1 MGITF
6 VPRMSAETGATPEE
20 VARAF
25 LVARDVRP
33 DSDQARWLTTA
44 KAGSDQI
51 RDIVKRMNQI
61 TTLQEVPRQGALPP
75 MLDIRRSAEKAGEE
89 VAN

>member
-1 MGITF
+1 VNALAHAAAHEINNPLMAIVGGL
-6 VPRMSAETGATPEE
+6 A
-20 VARAF
+20 

-61 TTLQEVPRQGALPP
+61 TTVEEVPREGALPP
-75 MLDIRRSAEKAGEE
+75 MLDITKSSTSS
-89 VAN
+89 